1 MVYATPDVMEKRDQ
15 EHLDVVLDALG
26 ELRPAVRSA
35 KSSWYKPDFEILVA
49 RDAPGD
55 RAVMGRDS
63 YAVEV
68 EGVAKRFGPIT
79 ALDKVTLRIPRGEV
93 FGLLG
98 PNGAGKTTLIRSLV
112 GLVAPEAGTVTVL
125 GQRMPQLDVLARV
138 GYMTQQAALY
148 PDLSA
153 EENVRFF
160 GAISGRADGVREALE
175 LVDLWD
181 RRTSVVATL
190 SGGMRTRCSLACALV
205 HKPELLLLDEP
216 TVGVDP
222 QLRIQLWNR
231 FRQMAAAGTAILIS
245 SHVMDEAERCD
256 RLGLIRFGRLLAEGT
271 VGELKAKAGVER
283 LEDAF
288 LKLSEVSES

>member
-1 MVYATPDVMEKRDQ
+1 VAT
-15 EHLDVVLDALG
+15 
-26 ELRPAVRSA
+26 
-35 KSSWYKPDFEILVA
+35 
-49 RDAPGD
+49 
-55 RAVMGRDS
+55 DS

-68 EGVAKRFGPIT
+68 EGVAKRFGKQP
-79 ALDKVTLRIPRGEV
+79 ALDGVSLRIRRGEV
-93 FGLLG
+93 YGLLG

-112 GLVAPEAGTVTVL
+112 GLVAPEQGTVTVL
-125 GQRMPQLDVLARV
+125 GRRMPQLAVLARV

-160 GAISGRADGVREALE
+160 GAIHGRENGVREALE
-175 LVDLWD
+175 FVELWD
-181 RRTSVVATL
+181 RRTSVVSTL

-205 HKPELLLLDEP
+205 HKPDLLLLDEP

-222 QLRIQLWNR
+222 QLRVQLWDG
-231 FRQMAAAGTAILIS
+231 FRKMAAGGTAIVVS

-256 RLGLIRFGRLLAEGT
+256 RLGLIRFGKLLAEGT
-271 VGELKAKAGVER
+271 VAEIKSRAGVDR

-288 LKLSEVSES
+288 LKLSEVSAS

>member
-1 MVYATPDVMEKRDQ
+1 VATQP
-15 EHLDVVLDALG
+15 
-26 ELRPAVRSA
+26 
-35 KSSWYKPDFEILVA
+35 
-49 RDAPGD
+49 
-55 RAVMGRDS
+55 

-68 EGVAKRFGPIT
+68 DGIAKRFDSIA
-79 ALDKVTLRIPRGEV
+79 ALDTVTLKIRRGEV
-93 FGLLG
+93 YGLLG

-112 GLVAPEAGTVTVL
+112 GLVEPEQGTVTVL

-160 GAISGRADGVREALE
+160 GAINGRVDGVREALE
-175 LVDLWD
+175 FVDLWD
-181 RRTSVVATL
+181 RRKSVVSTL

-205 HKPELLLLDEP
+205 HKPDLLLLDEP

-222 QLRIQLWNR
+222 QLRIQLWGR
-231 FRQMAAAGTAILIS
+231 FRKMAAAGTSILVS

-271 VGELKAKAGVER
+271 VPELKAKAGVDR

-288 LKLSEVSES
+288 LKLSEAQEA